1 MGTFNKGASTNVL
14 HIIVD
19 ILFGCVAVL
28 VASII
33 FYFKKGFLISNSY
46 IVTCIILL
54 SVFILANKESR
65 MYNVTTFF
73 YVDRIIRYIT
83 KSFLI
88 TTGVTTSLLFY
99 VGKAKIDIVFF
110 TTFLILFYFFM
121 IFSTFFA
128 RFLVRKVGITGP
140 RTLLVG
146 VIEDYGTFEKY
157 LEKSNFLMKIMG
169 YVSIYPDDMDERY
182 LSNVENLEKV
192 IHYMGIDQVY
202 IMNRNY
208 ENFDIQRYINLCND
222 IGVTVRIILDTY
234 QNESAQSYVSCVGTY
249 PVLTYHRVSLNN
261 SSKLLKRMIDVIGS
275 ICGIIL
281 SSPFMLFT
289 VIAIK
294 IDSKGP
300 ILFKQIRVGQNG
312 RKFEMY
318 KFRSMCIDAE
328 RKKKEL
334 MEKNEMEGKFMFKM
348 HDDPRITKIG
358 KFIRKTSFDELP
370 QFFNVLKGDMSLVG
384 TRPPTIDEVKHYERN
399 HWRRMSIKPGITGM
413 WQVSGRSTITDF
425 KDIVALDTEY
435 IDQWSV
441 ITDFRIMLKTIIKLF
456 IPKDAC

>member
-14 HIIVD
+14 HIIAD

-33 FYFKKGFLISNSY
+33 YYLKKGFMISNSY
-46 IVTCIILL
+46 IVTCIMILL
-54 SVFILANKESR
+54 VFILSNKESR

-73 YVDRIIRYIT
+73 YVDRIIRFIT

-99 VGKAKIDIVFF
+99 VGRANINIFF
-110 TTFLILFYFFM
+110 YTTFLIIFYFSM
-121 IFSTFFA
+121 IFSTFLA
-128 RFLVRKVGITGP
+128 RFLVRKMGISGP
-140 RTLLVG
+140 RTLLIG
-146 VIEDYGTFEKY
+146 VIEDYQTFERY
-157 LEKSNFLMKIMG
+157 LGKSNFLMKIMG
-169 YVSIYPDDMDERY
+169 YVSIHSIDVDERY

-208 ENFDIQRYINLCND
+208 ENFDIQRYINLCMD

-234 QNESAQSYVSCVGTY
+234 QNDSAQSYVSCVGTY

-261 SSKLLKRMIDVIGS
+261 SSKFLKRMIDVIGS
-275 ICGIIL
+275 ISGIIL
-281 SSPFMLFT
+281 SSPFM
-289 VIAIK
+289 VIAAVAIR

-334 MEKNEMEGKFMFKM
+334 MGRNEMEGKFMFKM
-348 HDDPRITKIG
+348 HDDPRITKVG
-358 KFIRKTSFDELP
+358 KFIRKTSIDELP

-384 TRPPTIDEVKHYERN
+384 TRPPTLDEVKHYERN

-425 KDIVALDTEY
+425 KDIVELDTEY

-441 ITDFRIMLKTIIKLF
+441 ITDFRIMLKTIIRL
-456 IPKDAC
+456 ILPKDAC